1 MRLMFL
7 VLLPFTC
14 NQMVYVLIST
24 RFQLSWFGFCGVN
37 GSGGNGS
44 SSYATFSLSV
54 MYEMKRLTE

>member
-7 VLLPFTC
+7 VLVPFNC

-44 SSYATFSLSV
+44 SRYATLV
-54 MYEMKRLTE
+54 